1 MLKLQTNF
9 PPGRNFSIV
18 KISFPLHSRTPKT
31 NKSLWASH
39 FIENSKFQCTL
50 MVTAIWFDLKECLFT
65 RTIWFSLIWKQI
77 GGWRFDLIC
86 FEILFWWIWFDLLW
100 HNGLVIA
107 IWCNLN
113 WKNVLLTLIWFDLE
127 NVYVPGR
134 FDLVWFENILVVKDL
149 IWVDLTKCLNKFD
162 LNWFERSYFNILIW
176 FDL

>member
-1 MLKLQTNF
+1 MLKLHTNF

-18 KISFPLHSRTPKT
+18 KISFPLHFDLIWK
-31 NKSLWASH
+31 NVLV
-39 FIENSKFQCTL
+39 TL
-50 MVTAIWFDLKECLFT
+50 IWFGECLFT
-65 RTIWFSLIWKQI
+65 RKIWFSLIWKQI